1 MLLARIR
8 ARRAGPRLEPEDLG
22 EPPHVDVAPAQ
33 HHRDLVARRSD
44 LAREQRRDADRAAAL
59 DDLLLVPVAV
69 RHRRGDLVLAHQK
82 DLVDQITHQR
92 EGVAVVEA
100 DAAAQG
106 VGEARLLHHVDR
118 PPGAQ
123 ALVHRSAP
131 LHGDAD
137 HPDRRIGALQRER
150 DAADQAAAGQR
161 HQHGVEIGQVLEQ
174 LEADRP
180 LPGDDLGS
188 SNGETKTLR
197 CSLAS
202 RLASASAASWPS
214 PSIRTSA
221 PCARTAST
229 LFSGTSVDMKTVAG
243 TLSLL
248 AAWATARA

>member
-1 MLLARIR
+1 MPLARIR
-8 ARRAGPRLEPEDLG
+8 ARARRVSVEPDDLG

-33 HHRDLVARRSD
+33 HHRDLVAGRSD

-59 DDLLLVPVAV
+59 DDLLLLPVAV
-69 RHRRGDLVLAHQK
+69 RHRRGDLVLAHQH

-106 VGEARLLHHVDR
+106 IGEARLLHDLDR

-123 ALVHRSAP
+123 ALVHRGAP

-137 HPDRRIGALQRER
+137 HPDRGIGALQRER

-180 LPGDDLGS
+180 LPGDDLEVLERRDEDPALLLGQS
-188 SNGETKTLR
+188 PRVRLGRVLALAR
-197 CSLAS
+197 DPHLGARAPAPPRPCS
-202 RLASASAASWPS
+202 P
-214 PSIRTSA
+214 A
-221 PCARTAST
+221 PAST
-229 LFSGTSVDMKTVAG
+229 
-243 TLSLL
+243 
-248 AAWATARA
+248 